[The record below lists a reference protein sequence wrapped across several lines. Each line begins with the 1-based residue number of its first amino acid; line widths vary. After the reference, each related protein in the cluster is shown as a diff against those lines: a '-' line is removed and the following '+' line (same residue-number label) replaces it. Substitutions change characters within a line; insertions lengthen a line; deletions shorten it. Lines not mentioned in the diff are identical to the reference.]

1 MSTRFRLVAGAAAV
15 AILVLSAVWFLGGPA
30 GPDSTVPVN
39 AGPFEPYLRLAASRD
54 AATGTV
60 SITGAT
66 LVETPARPLT
76 APGGYYA
83 VLDGPEGALS
93 AVPFAFAAEAVEEY
107 QDQDVALY
115 ETVTLALQGVMVFLP
130 YEPGATGVRVLD
142 ASGATVAEVDDA
154 VFGDAVASRRS
165 SPLGQAWATARSMVA
180 PTVHAA
186 SLIDLQV
193 AFPHILFPQAE
204 GDLSFW
210 HQNSSNST
218 VTSVVPIDDYWATAL
233 YDALSELSQKSPLL
247 FGSLGS
253 VAIVDYDAGG
263 IAQTTTCSGNPVQG
277 IRRGDT
283 KGNHITIN
291 ARDIGGGLN
300 SSAQVRSTLV
310 HESTHAFHNLIDSG
324 QSVTPENLPA
334 DVLEKVNDIR
344 ANLGDVPNALSLTW
358 VQLHGSAKLVY
369 MGYGDYEGSQA
380 RCVYPIDAGAVA
392 AGFASWYGATSY
404 KEDFATYVQMFY
416 DSAQSLGSDPVC
428 QQFSG
433 LTDEVP
439 REKLLP
445 FAKLNFLRALELV
458 REPDYEACV
467 QNADPASEVGFH
479 IPDEDYDQGLK
490 ASVLEYEPGVSDLG
504 GVPGSRFVVLGAT
517 SSAQAMLQIRGRR
530 PPLNSPIG
538 FHRFDETAGWATP
551 YRGYSYQQEN
561 DLPIGMS
568 GRNYLSWQSTQTDGA
583 IDLVQNT
590 RISTGGFALVVNN
603 TPELTKGYAFFV
615 IMDDWLGR
623 RRAVLDLVWFRLEDD

>member
-1 MSTRFRLVAGAAAV
+1 MPTRFRILAGAGV
-15 AILVLSAVWFLGGPA
+15 LAILALTTVWFLSSPDGPGPA
-30 GPDSTVPVN
+30 SSVTGDPVQ
-39 AGPFEPYLRLAASRD
+39 PYLRLAASRD
-54 AATGTV
+54 AATGAV
-60 SITGAT
+60 NITGAT
-66 LVETPARPLT
+66 LVETAARPLT

-107 QDQDVALY
+107 QDQDVVLH
-115 ETVTLALQGVMVFLP
+115 ETVNLTFQGVMVFLP
-130 YEPGATGVRVLD
+130 YEPGAVGVRILD
-142 ASGATVAEVDDA
+142 ASGGTVAEVDDA
-154 VFGDAVASRRS
+154 AFNEATASRRP
-165 SPLGQAWATARSMVA
+165 SPLGKAWAAARSLVA
-180 PTVHAA
+180 PTAHAA

-210 HQNSSNST
+210 HQYSPNSPVS
-218 VTSVVPIDDYWATAL
+218 SVVPIDDYWATAL
-233 YDALSELSQKSPLL
+233 YDTLSELSVKSPLL

-263 IAQTTTCSGNPVQG
+263 IAQTTTCDGNPVQG

-291 ARDIGGGLN
+291 ARGIGGGLN
-300 SSAQVRSTLV
+300 TAAQLRSTLV

-324 QSVTPENLPA
+324 TSVTPENLPA
-334 DVLEKVNDIR
+334 DILEMVNDIR
-344 ANLGDVPNALSLTW
+344 ANLGDIPNALSLTW
-358 VQLHGSAKLVY
+358 VQLHGSAMLVY
-369 MGYGDYEGSQA
+369 LGYGNYEGSQA
-380 RCVYPIDAGAVA
+380 RCVYPNDSSAVA

-445 FAKLNFLRALELV
+445 FAKLNFLRALQLV
-458 REPDYEACV
+458 QESDYEACV
-467 QNADPASEVGFH
+467 QNADPANNVGFS
-479 IPDEDYDQGLK
+479 ISDDDYEQGLK

-517 SSAQAMLQIRGRR
+517 SSARAMLQIRGRR

-538 FHRFDETAGWATP
+538 FHRLDETAGWATP
-551 YRGYSYQQEN
+551 YQSFSYQKEN

-583 IDLVQNT
+583 IDLVRNT
-590 RISTGGFALVVNN
+590 RISTGGFVLIVNA

-615 IMDDWLGR
+615 TMDDWLGR
-623 RRAVLDLVWFRLEDD
+623 RRALLDLIWFRLEDD